1 MGEDAF
7 DFAIKSLLSNVA
19 SVKGPLDII
28 WSRKAGAWGFPRQHF
43 LNFLPLPQGQESFL
57 PGFFFFFFLVVIG
70 KLSKL
75 LLVFKKESGLR
86 PSLGIIIYC
95 NYYRK

>member
-1 MGEDAF
+1 
-7 DFAIKSLLSNVA
+7 
-19 SVKGPLDII
+19 
-28 WSRKAGAWGFPRQHF
+28 
-43 LNFLPLPQGQESFL
+43 LNFLPLPQGQGSFL
-57 PGFFFFFFLVVIG
+57 AVFFFFFFLVVIG

-86 PSLGIIIYC
+86 PSLGIIICC